1 MKLSKYVALAKR
13 ESFCRVIHV
22 KESGIWMGL
31 RGAFY
36 RATELPDI
44 CGTDQAKA
52 VLDIPDKAFE
62 KVFFEETE
70 AESESNIY
78 GVDMTPGAPKAPGE
92 AGPLARRPALRGG
105 GVQDVG

>member
-36 RATELPDI
+36 RATGLPDI
-44 CGTDQAKA
+44 CGGDQAKA

-62 KVFFEETE
+62 KM
-70 AESESNIY
+70 SLRK
-78 GVDMTPGAPKAPGE
+78 PKRNQRATYT
-92 AGPLARRPALRGG
+92 ALI
-105 GVQDVG
+105 